1 AGARGRSPA
10 ADAGRRQSPS
20 PRRRRRAG
28 SRGRRFGR
36 GRGSVVAQ
44 PRGARRHRGGRGKSP
59 NYNRSMSTAAANMP
73 GVGDLA
79 PDFTLPGTPDGDPV
93 SLASFKGSKHVLLA
107 FYVFDFS
114 PG

>member
-1 AGARGRSPA
+1 MA
-10 ADAGRRQSPS
+10 
-20 PRRRRRAG
+20 
-28 SRGRRFGR
+28 
-36 GRGSVVAQ
+36 
-44 PRGARRHRGGRGKSP
+44 
-59 NYNRSMSTAAANMP
+59 TAATTMP

-93 SLASFKGSKHVLLA
+93 ALSSFKVSKHVLLA